1 MLFYVQG
8 RVFIEAGN
16 LLLGDK
22 LVSAIGEDLLIEN
35 YNVELIDELV
45 PVYNFQVEDFHT
57 YFVGDCA
64 VWVHNS
70 ECGGSYGALKRD
82 KNDKMYNPEE
92 AHHMPAKDYYV
103 KNKGGSLTIYS
114 GPAVRMERGDHLK
127 TASWGKSPKAKAYR
141 DKQASLINAG
151 KFREAVKMDIK
162 DLRLKLGN
170 KYDKGI
176 GEMWKYINQL
186 EKDGKI

>member
-57 YFVGDCA
+57 YHVGENG
-64 VWVHNS
+64 VLVHNANYQ
-70 ECGGSYGALKRD
+70 EV
-82 KNDKMYNPEE
+82 NP
-92 AHHMPAKDYYV
+92 
-103 KNKGGSLTIYS
+103 
-114 GPAVRMERGDHLK
+114 
-127 TASWGKSPKAKAYR
+127 
-141 DKQASLINAG
+141 
-151 KFREAVKMDIK
+151 K
-162 DLRLKLGN
+162 DLEPTHNQTKSNRQMNKLIDQIRQNGIQETIKYVTHNGIKYVVDGHHRLIAAKRLGLISVPVEEVELPYGGYKSIEDLN
-170 KYDKGI
+170 YDI
-176 GEMWKYINQL
+176 Y
-186 EKDGKI
+186 

>member
-57 YFVGDCA
+57 YFVGDCLLGCIMRN
-64 VWVHNS
+64 VL
-70 ECGGSYGALKRD
+70 LK
-82 KNDKMYNPEE
+82 N
-92 AHHMPAKDYYV
+92 
-103 KNKGGSLTIYS
+103 T
-114 GPAVRMERGDHLK
+114 
-127 TASWGKSPKAKAYR
+127 
-141 DKQASLINAG
+141 LI
-151 KFREAVKMDIK
+151 
-162 DLRLKLGN
+162 L
-170 KYDKGI
+170 
-176 GEMWKYINQL
+176 
-186 EKDGKI
+186 